1 MKTLVITLTMFMVIF
16 NVHAQQQ
23 VPFDETS
30 VMIDGRITPGE
41 WDKALACKVNDST
54 TLYFKQDR
62 QNIFICVHIS
72 SVRPAMVMVD
82 LFITDGKELVN
93 LHSSAK
99 LGERTFD
106 SETYG
111 DFSWWNNDAWTATIA
126 RLDKIEERRFLR
138 DEAKEFQL
146 SKSRFDSKEFRLMFE
161 IIYPV
166 NYKMHF
172 PIEATNDFSKKWLQ
186 LKL

>member
-1 MKTLVITLTMFMVIF
+1 MKTLLYTLTMLLVSLA
-16 NVHAQQQ
+16 VVAQQ
-23 VPFDETS
+23 VPFDDHS
-30 VMIDGRITPGE
+30 VMIDGRISPGE
-41 WDKALACKVNDST
+41 WNNSLALAVNDST
-54 TLYFKQDR
+54 TLFVKQDK
-62 QNIFICVHIS
+62 QDIFICIYVAAP
-72 SVRPAMVMVD
+72 RPSMVMVD
-82 LFITDGKELVN
+82 LFITDGKEMVN

-111 DFSWWNNDAWTATIA
+111 EFSWWNNDGWTATIA

-146 SKSRFDSKEFRLMFE
+146 SKARFDSKDFRLMFD
-161 IIYPV
+161 ISYPANV
-166 NYKMHF
+166 KMHF
-172 PIEATNDFSKKWLQ
+172 PLEATPDFTKNWLR

>member
-1 MKTLVITLTMFMVIF
+1 MKTLLFTIFIFLVIN

-30 VMIDGRITPGE
+30 VMIDGRISPGE
-41 WDKALACKVNDST
+41 WSNALAFRVNDST
-54 TLYFKQDR
+54 TLFVKQDK
-62 QNIFICVHIS
+62 QNIFICVY
-72 SVRPAMVMVD
+72 VAAARPALVMVD
-82 LFITDGKELVN
+82 LYITDGKELVN

-106 SETYG
+106 SDTYG
-111 DFSWWNNDAWTATIA
+111 EYSWWNNDAWTATIA

-138 DEAKEFQL
+138 DDAKEFQL
-146 SKSRFDSKEFRLMFE
+146 SKVRFDSKEFRLMFD
-161 IIYPV
+161 ISYPV
-166 NYKMHF
+166 NFKMHF
-172 PIEATNDFSKKWLQ
+172 PIDATNDFSKKWIQ

>member
-1 MKTLVITLTMFMVIF
+1 MKTLLFTLNMVMVIF
-16 NVHAQQQ
+16 NVHAQQP

-41 WDKALACKVNDST
+41 WDRALAFKVNDST
-54 TLYFKQDR
+54 TLKIKQDR
-62 QNIFICVHIS
+62 QNIFICVHIAA
-72 SVRPAMVMVD
+72 VRPAMVMVD
-82 LFITDGKELVN
+82 LYITDGKELVN

-111 DFSWWNNDAWTATIA
+111 EFSWWNNDYWTATVA

-138 DEAKEFQL
+138 DDAKEFQL
-146 SKSRFDSKEFRLMFE
+146 SKSRFDSKEFRLMFD
-161 IIYPV
+161 ISYPS

-172 PIEATNDFSKKWLQ
+172 PIEATNDFSKKWIQ